1 MFGGASLNELGLV
14 AFLVALIMIAPKVSR
29 IGEVV
34 GGLFERSGGP
44 DAGAGSDEAGDEAS
58 HDQEG

>member
-1 MFGGASLNELGLV
+1 MNELGLV